1 MAAPN
6 FNATRLG
13 FINGA
18 SAGGFDADNAMFLKV
33 WAGEVLTAFRKA
45 TVFEALHKVRT
56 ISSGKTASFPII
68 GVNSASYHTPGTQI
82 IGTTQQVAEAN
93 INVDDK
99 LISSVFL
106 ADIDEAKNHYDVRS
120 QFSMEM
126 GNALAYTYDK
136 NVAAIIA
143 KAARSSAINTQL
155 PGGTS
160 GATNTDFRITT
171 GATKAAITGAQLAA
185 KLFAAAQKMDE
196 NNLPE
201 GDRYCCLAPAEYYK
215 LAQTTDVINRDWGG
229 QGAYADGTVLRVAGI
244 DIIKSNHLPNTDRQL
259 VTGEQNTYHANYTN
273 SVALIWNPMCAG
285 TVKLMD
291 LKMETTGGDIHALWQ
306 GTFMVASMA
315 CGTGVLRPDCA
326 IEITWQA
333 A

>member
-1 MAAPN
+1 MAD
-6 FNATRLG
+6 FLATRLG
-13 FINGA
+13 QSNL
-18 SAGGFDADNAMFLKV
+18 AGDTNALFLKV

-68 GVNSASYHTPGTQI
+68 GVNSATYHTPGTQI
-82 IGTTQQVAEAN
+82 VGTQQKIAEAN
-93 INVDDK
+93 VNVDDK

-106 ADIDEAKNHYDVRS
+106 ADIDEAKNHYDVRT
-120 QFSMEM
+120 QFSAEM
-126 GNALAYTYDK
+126 GNALAYRYDQ

-143 KAARSSAINTQL
+143 KAARTSNAAPFNDQL

-160 GATNTDFRITT
+160 GNSNADFRITT
-171 GATKAAITGAQLAA
+171 GATKSAITGAQLAA
-185 KLFAAAQKMDE
+185 KLFAAAQRMDE

-201 GDRYCCLAPAEYYK
+201 NDRYCCLAPAEYYK
-215 LAQTTDVINRDWGG
+215 LVQTTDVINRDWGG
-229 QGAYADGTVLRVAGI
+229 QGAYADGTVLKVAGI
-244 DIIKSNHLPNTDRQL
+244 DIIKSNHLPNAVRTSL
-259 VTGEQNTYHANYTN
+259 AGENNVYHADYSN

-291 LKMETTGGDIHALWQ
+291 LKMETTGADIHALYQ

-326 IEITWQA
+326 IEITWA
-333 A
+333 AA